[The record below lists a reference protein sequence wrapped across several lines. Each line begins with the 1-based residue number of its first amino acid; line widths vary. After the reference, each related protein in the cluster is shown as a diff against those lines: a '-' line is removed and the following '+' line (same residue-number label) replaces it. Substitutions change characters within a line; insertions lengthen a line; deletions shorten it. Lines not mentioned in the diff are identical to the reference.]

1 VAKILANFLPA
12 VHRVASL
19 AKRWLLGTH
28 QGAIDDAHLPDY
40 LDEFV
45 LRFNRRRSGSRGL
58 LFYRVLQLAVDHDP
72 VRYRDLIAQ
81 PQPEQRPRNPQGP
94 AAIRRPWN
102 AHPPG
107 DPGETP
113 ACSTPVKWI
122 GQTPL
127 TPLARQAHCLRRSAV
142 FAAVLSLNWSGG

>member
-1 VAKILANFLPA
+1 MDTPTNRVASGQPGPVAKILANFLPA

-81 PQPEQRPRNPQGP
+81 PQPEQRPRNPPGARGHPPTLERPP
-94 AAIRRPWN
+94 AGRPWR
-102 AHPPG
+102 
-107 DPGETP
+107 D
-113 ACSTPVKWI
+113 S
-122 GQTPL
+122 
-127 TPLARQAHCLRRSAV
+127 CL
-142 FAAVLSLNWSGG
+142 LDSG

>member
-45 LRFNRRRSGSRGL
+45 FRFNRRRSGSRGL

-72 VRYRDLIAQ
+72 VRYQ
-81 PQPEQRPRNPQGP
+81 P
-94 AAIRRPWN
+94 
-102 AHPPG
+102 
-107 DPGETP
+107 
-113 ACSTPVKWI
+113 
-122 GQTPL
+122 
-127 TPLARQAHCLRRSAV
+127 SANNR
-142 FAAVLSLNWSGG
+142 AVSGVPI